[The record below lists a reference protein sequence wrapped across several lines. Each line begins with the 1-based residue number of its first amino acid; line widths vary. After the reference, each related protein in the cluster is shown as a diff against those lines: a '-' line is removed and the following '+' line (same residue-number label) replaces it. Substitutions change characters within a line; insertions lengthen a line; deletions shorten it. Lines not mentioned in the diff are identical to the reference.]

1 MNIETF
7 KKLIACYQVQEEHLD
22 ELKKLGFDIR
32 QTHVVDF
39 GRRMFDYILQTN
51 FDSDGQDIIY
61 RYLTEKK
68 KYPDLE
74 MFNDKHNIIPTKSI
88 GDLWNVVKNYMI

>member
-7 KKLIACYQVQEEHLD
+7 KEIIACYQVQEESLD
-22 ELKKLGFDIR
+22 ELEKLGFDIW
-32 QTHVVDF
+32 QTPVVDF
-39 GRRMFDYILQTN
+39 GYKMFDYTLQTN

-61 RYLTEKK
+61 WYLTEKK

-74 MFNDKHNIIPTKSI
+74 MFDDKHNIIPTKSI
-88 GDLWNVVKNYMI
+88 RDLWNVVKNYMI